1 MEMNFQMNFGS
12 SFNTESPLSQEKLYD
27 LLIIGGGPAGLNAA
41 LYAKRKGL
49 ETAIV
54 TKRKGGQLLDTS
66 MVDNYLG
73 IDMVSGEGMV
83 HQFVH
88 HLEKLDVPI
97 LEDVEVV
104 EVTRHEGYHTLTL
117 STGAIYKSKTLLV
130 ATGSQPRKLGII
142 GEQAYSGKGVSYCA
156 ICDAPFFK
164 GKDVFVAG
172 GGNSAVEAALDLAKV
187 ARSVTL
193 VHRSQIRADSILS
206 DQMYEN
212 DKITV
217 HLRTRILEV
226 QGNEKMTGLLVKDLD
241 TDTNRVLHGDGLF
254 VEIGHDPYTGPF
266 RNLLELNAQG
276 EIVVSEKNET
286 NVPGI
291 FAAGDVTQVPYKQI
305 IIAASDGA
313 KAALAANE
321 YINQMQKKEQK
332 VI

>member
-12 SFNTESPLSQEKLYD
+12 SFNADSPVSQDKLYD

-54 TKRKGGQLLDTS
+54 AKRKGGQLLDTS

-88 HLEKLDVPI
+88 HLEQLEVPI

-104 EVTRHEGYHTLTL
+104 DVTRYEDYHTLTL
-117 STGAIYKSKTLLV
+117 STGEIYKSKTLLV

-142 GEQAYSGKGVSYCA
+142 GEQAFSGKGVSYCA

-187 ARSVTL
+187 AKSVTL

-212 DKITV
+212 DRINI
-217 HLRTRILEV
+217 HLRTKILEV
-226 QGNEKMTGLLVKDLD
+226 QGTEKMTGLLVKDLD

-266 RNLLELNAQG
+266 KNLLELNAQG
-276 EIVVSEKNET
+276 EIIVSEKNET

-321 YINQMQKKEQK
+321 YINQMQKKEKQ

>member
-1 MEMNFQMNFGS
+1 MDMNFQMNFGT
-12 SFNTESPLSQEKLYD
+12 SFKTESPVSQDTLYD
-27 LLIIGGGPAGLNAA
+27 LLVIGGGPAGLNAA

-83 HQFVH
+83 HQFIH
-88 HLEKLDVPI
+88 HLEQLEIPI
-97 LEDVEVV
+97 LDDVEVV
-104 EVTRHEGYHTLTL
+104 SVAKYEDYHTLTL
-117 STGAIYKSKTLLV
+117 SNGEVYKSKTLLV

-142 GEQAYSGKGVSYCA
+142 GEEAYSGKGVSYCA

-187 ARSVTL
+187 AKSVTL
-193 VHRSQIRADSILS
+193 VHRSQIRADSILAE
-206 DQMYEN
+206 QMYEN
-212 DKITV
+212 DRITV

-226 QGNEKMTGLLVKDLD
+226 QGEEKMTGLLVKDLD
-241 TDTNRVLHGDGLF
+241 TDTNRVLKGDGLF

-266 RNLLELNAQG
+266 KDLLELNTQG
-276 EIVVSEKNET
+276 EIIVSEKNET

-321 YINQMQKKEQK
+321 YINQMQKSTKQI
-332 VI
+332 V